1 MNAVAKHT
9 LAKPIF
15 IDEGAETKELKV
27 ITLDFSKQTG
37 ADLMQ
42 IETEMMALGQGR
54 IGIDNTQFILR
65 LAAKASDLFP
75 EDIQKLCPP
84 DFMEV
89 FYLTRNFILGYWGLT
104 ESEDSESSSGSSE
117 NSNPELLTGKEKQSE
132 K

>member
-1 MNAVAKHT
+1 MNAIAKHT
-9 LAKPIF
+9 LVKPIF
-15 IDEGAETKELKV
+15 IEEVEGTKELKE

-42 IETEMMALGQGR
+42 IETEMMALGEGR

-75 EDIQKLCPP
+75 EDIQKLSPP

-104 ESEDSESSSGSSE
+104 ESKDSESSSGSSE
-117 NSNPELLTGKEKQSE
+117 NSSPELPTGKEKQSE